1 MLCDD
6 PEVWGGGVGGRL
18 KGEGIYVYIQ
28 LIHII
33 VQQKLIQ
40 HLKQLFLKKKKKNG
54 KLHSTSLKYLHK

>member
-6 PEVWGGGVGGRL
+6 PEEWGGGVGGRL

-33 VQQKLIQ
+33 VQQKPTQNCKAITLQ
-40 HLKQLFLKKKKKNG
+40 LK
-54 KLHSTSLKYLHK
+54 S

>member
-1 MLCDD
+1 VLCDD
-6 PEVWGGGVGGRL
+6 PEEWGGGVRGRL

-40 HLKQLFLKKKKKNG
+40 HLKQLFLKKKKEWEVAFHF
-54 KLHSTSLKYLHK
+54 LEVST